1 MIIQL
6 QVKMRSFTITQLK
19 IMQTCSIVNKNILDN
34 TSKIPFLLLLF
45 DVVHGNKRNK

>member
-19 IMQTCSIVNKNILDN
+19 IMQTCSIYIIDN
-34 TSKIPFLLLLF
+34 TLKIPFLLLLF
-45 DVVHGNKRNK
+45 DVVHGNKLNK